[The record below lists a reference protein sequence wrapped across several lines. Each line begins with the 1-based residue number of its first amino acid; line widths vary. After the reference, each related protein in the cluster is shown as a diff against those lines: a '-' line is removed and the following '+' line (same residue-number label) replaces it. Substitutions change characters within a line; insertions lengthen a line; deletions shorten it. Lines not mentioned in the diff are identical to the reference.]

1 MAEISIWEKETY
13 FSRQDVIIVGSGFTG
28 LWSAFHLKMIN
39 PHYKI
44 TILER
49 GVIPTGASTRNAGF
63 SCFGSPSELLADAR
77 SMGEQAMWKLVD
89 RRFRGLQMIR
99 DFFLPE
105 DINYDPSGGYECFR
119 AHDPHWEECS
129 DNINWL
135 NDELLNITGEK
146 DVFEVADKK
155 LSTFGFNGFA
165 HIIEN
170 RLEAGL
176 HPAKLVLAL
185 LAKVQQ
191 LGVQVLTGIEVQ
203 AYAES
208 GEMVSL
214 ETTQGFSFTTKQL
227 LLCTNAFTPDIV
239 PAIDIIPN
247 RGQILVTSVI
257 NNLPF
262 KGTFHFDQG
271 YYYFR
276 NLNNRLL
283 LGGARNASFD
293 TEHTSD
299 MMSTQ
304 VIQYRLEQFARDY
317 ILPGVDFT
325 ITDRWTGIMAMG
337 NEKSPI
343 VEALSSRVYCC
354 VRMSGMGVALAPLV
368 AKEITTFMHQ
378 RFKV

>member
-1 MAEISIWEKETY
+1 
-13 FSRQDVIIVGSGFTG
+13 
-28 LWSAFHLKMIN
+28 
-39 PHYKI
+39 
-44 TILER
+44 
-49 GVIPTGASTRNAGF
+49 
-63 SCFGSPSELLADAR
+63 
-77 SMGEQAMWKLVD
+77 MGEQALWKLVD
-89 RRFRGLQMIR
+89 RRFKGLQMIR
-99 DFFLPE
+99 DLFSPE
-105 DINYDPSGGYECFR
+105 EINYEPSGGYECFI
-119 AHDPHWEECS
+119 ANDPHWQECT
-129 DNINWL
+129 DQMNWL

-146 DVFEVADKK
+146 KVFEVADKR
-155 LSTFGFNGFA
+155 LPTFRFHGFA
-165 HIIEN
+165 HLIEN

-203 AYAES
+203 AYEDS
-208 GEMVSL
+208 DQQVSL
-214 ETTQGFSFTTKQL
+214 QTKQGFTFTTKQL
-227 LLCTNAFTPDIV
+227 LLCTNAFTAGIV
-239 PAIDIIPN
+239 PGIDIIPN
-247 RGQILVTSVI
+247 RGQVLVTSVI

-293 TEHTSD
+293 TENTSE
-299 MMSTQ
+299 MMSTD
-304 VIQYRLEQFARDY
+304 VIQYRLEQFAREY
-317 ILPGVDFT
+317 ILPGVDFA

-343 VEALSSRVYCC
+343 VEALSQNVYCC

-368 AKEITTFMHQ
+368 AKEITSFMHQ
-378 RFKV
+378 RFKA